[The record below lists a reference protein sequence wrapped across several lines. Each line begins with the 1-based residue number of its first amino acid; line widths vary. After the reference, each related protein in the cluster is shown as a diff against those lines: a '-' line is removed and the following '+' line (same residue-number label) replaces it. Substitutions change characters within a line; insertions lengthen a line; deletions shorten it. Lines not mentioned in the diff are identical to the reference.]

1 MMPKRRPPQGWL
13 VELNQ
18 KVKISQEH
26 ILQQL
31 FTKVLF
37 FFEWRS
43 RSSLNMS
50 KGKWSR
56 FLPVS
61 LTPEYRRRR
70 CNGRDTKPI
79 MTSQFTAVKCTNWK
93 PQQAFLLH
101 DIMKEEEQ
109 TCDVNSQAQ
118 LRQSL
123 WEFAWHH
130 TLEAMENAK
139 FIFCCSFTE
148 AAKPALHQD
157 QKSTNQNF
165 KLMLN
170 ASDEKKPSHFHR
182 LLYAL
187 LDWNTSTTCT
197 LLWVHS
203 QLIICMQQNPLPS
216 K

>member
-1 MMPKRRPPQGWL
+1 MG
-13 VELNQ
+13 
-18 KVKISQEH
+18 
-26 ILQQL
+26 
-31 FTKVLF
+31 
-37 FFEWRS
+37 
-43 RSSLNMS
+43 

-56 FLPVS
+56 FLLVS
-61 LTPEYRRRR
+61 LTPEYRRR
-70 CNGRDTKPI
+70 CNGGDTKPI
-79 MTSQFTAVKCTNWK
+79 MTSQFTAVKFTNWK

-109 TCDVNSQAQ
+109 ACDVNSQAQ
-118 LRQSL
+118 LQQSH

-182 LLYAL
+182 LLYAH
-187 LDWNTSTTCT
+187 LDWNTSATCT